1 MLHLPNALMPSV
13 LADTVT
19 GESAVSQ
26 AIVPHGP
33 VAPALILILCVVAG
47 LGTWLLLPGKTEVT
61 VRRIG
66 GAVVALAGLVFAML
80 LIRWTATLPTGAENM
95 GVYFWIFSAAAIF
108 ASVRV
113 VTHTKPVYSALYFVL
128 TVFAT
133 AGLFVLMWAEFMAAA
148 LVLIYAGAILIT
160 YVFVIMLA
168 SEASTG
174 GVGAKADT
182 RLSEH
187 DTQSR
192 DPFLA
197 CATGFLI
204 MGLLLMVIIDRMS
217 LPDTAPIRLDTS
229 RQVAS
234 TDTPSISAEM
244 ARDAQVEADFS
255 GSAQGLGRELIKNH
269 AINLELAGILLTVAM
284 VGAITLA
291 RRRVIV
297 ADSERGIVDNVI
309 SPHTPVDDN
318 PHSIEV
324 TGTMNPRLKAYP
336 ED

>member
-1 MLHLPNALMPSV
+1 MLHMLNALPLSL
-13 LADTVT
+13 LADTAP
-19 GESAVSQ
+19 GQ
-26 AIVPHGP
+26 AIVSHGP
-33 VAPALILILCVVAG
+33 IAPALILILCVVAG
-47 LGTWLLLPGKTEVT
+47 LGTWLFLPSRTEIT

-66 GAVVALAGLVFAML
+66 GVVLALSGLVFAAL
-80 LIRWTATLPTGAENM
+80 LIRWVANLPHLESESAPNM
-95 GVYFWIFSAAAIF
+95 GVYFWVFSAIAIF

-128 TVFAT
+128 TVFST

-168 SEASTG
+168 SEAATG
-174 GVGAKADT
+174 GVGTKADS
-182 RLSEH
+182 RVGEQ
-187 DTQSR
+187 DTVSR

-197 CATGFLI
+197 CATGFLV
-204 MGLLLMVIIDRMS
+204 MGLLLMVIIDRMA
-217 LPDTAPIRLDTS
+217 LPETAPIRLDTS
-229 RQVAS
+229 SQLAS
-234 TDTPSISAEM
+234 TDPKAAGAEI
-244 ARDAQVEADFS
+244 ARVEKVEADFS

-269 AINLELAGILLTVAM
+269 ALNLELAGVLLTIAM

-297 ADSERGIVDNVI
+297 SESDRGIVENVV
-309 SPHTPVDDN
+309 SPFTPADDN

-324 TGTMNPRLKAYP
+324 TGTTNPRQKAYP